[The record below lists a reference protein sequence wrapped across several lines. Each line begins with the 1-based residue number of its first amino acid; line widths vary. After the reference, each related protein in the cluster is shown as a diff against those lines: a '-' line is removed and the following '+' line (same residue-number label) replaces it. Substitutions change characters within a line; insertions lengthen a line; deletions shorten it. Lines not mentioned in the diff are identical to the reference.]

1 MNISWSRPDLPPW
14 RSDFGYKLNWDDKP
28 LMPIAVL
35 SVKAD
40 TLSVEVDLNYTGLVF
55 ISVWVFS
62 RGGEGP
68 AVVLSEWEGECSV
81 LAWTVLYSKVVYF
94 VVCIVHACVTVM

>member
-1 MNISWSRPDLPPW
+1 
-14 RSDFGYKLNWDDKP
+14 
-28 LMPIAVL
+28 MPIAVL

-68 AVVLSEWEGECSV
+68 AVVLSEWEGGVWCARV
-81 LAWTVLYSKVVYF
+81 DYASKVVYF

>member
-1 MNISWSRPDLPPW
+1 
-14 RSDFGYKLNWDDKP
+14 
-28 LMPIAVL
+28 MPIAVL

-68 AVVLSEWEGECSV
+68 AVVLSEWEGECGHV
-81 LAWTVLYSKVVYF
+81 NVV
-94 VVCIVHACVTVM
+94 

>member
-1 MNISWSRPDLPPW
+1 
-14 RSDFGYKLNWDDKP
+14 
-28 LMPIAVL
+28 MPIAVL

-68 AVVLSEWEGECSV
+68 AVVLSEWEGGVWS
-81 LAWTVLYSKVVYF
+81 F
-94 VVCIVHACVTVM
+94 DHHVTVMYITSGLILQM